1 MSELNYEFKKRLLQ
15 VHKPNRR
22 VEKPLGEGQV
32 EVTDKWTI
40 CVPADD
46 EFLQRV
52 GRDLQDYF
60 FTSMNVEVGYTAKR
74 VSKYGIFYEIDET
87 IKKDGAYRVE
97 VQRTK
102 IKLVGKDARAA
113 AQASYL
119 LEDLMNLE
127 EAPYVKLG
135 KEKRAPIF
143 RCRMVHSG
151 VGEDDY
157 PDEHLN
163 AIAHAGINTIL
174 LFTRNVNRA
183 STRFVDFN
191 DTIRRAEK
199 YGLDTYAYSYMRSSK
214 HPDDEGAEEFYDKL
228 YGNLFRKC
236 PGFKGVVF
244 VGESVG
250 IPSKDP
256 RTSGL
261 MRGAGGANIG
271 PDGKPAKLPNPSNY
285 PCCDYPDWLNL
296 VKKIIRRERPDAD
309 LIFWTYNWGY
319 VPEGPRTEL
328 IAKLPTDISL
338 QATFEMFEG
347 SLALNPKYGMT
358 SDDFMYRDG
367 VPCCTA
373 DYTLFFEG
381 PGKYFLS
388 EAKAAKKRG
397 IPLYSMTN
405 AGGLTWDV
413 GVVPFDPM
421 PYQWLKR
428 YEAMRDCHE
437 KYGLVGS
444 MDSHHYGFYPS
455 FISELAK
462 AYFTEERPNGEAII
476 AKLLARD
483 WGKENVKAASDA
495 FRVVSEG
502 ITYMTSAD
510 QYGAQRCG
518 PTYPLTLFRNE
529 KVIIPYSP
537 WAHFGNNYI
546 CYVPRN
552 IEMKRPR
559 RAEKYLGEIRL
570 YKKSADMLM
579 AGAEAL
585 QALLP
590 TLSGEKQAE
599 AKRVVGIIEFM
610 ARTFITSRNAR
621 LWEWHKYKMR
631 TEESADFAA
640 ICKELRDIAK
650 EEIENARATIPL
662 VEFDSRLGFEPSVEY
677 YCDREHLEWKIAHME
692 KMLRED
698 IPELEAKGRALV
710 EEVDAAKATAVPT
723 PPSNGK
729 NEYPGA

>member
-1 MSELNYEFKKRLLQ
+1 MAELNYEFKKRLNE
-15 VHKPNRR
+15 VHKKNRR
-22 VEKPLGEGQV
+22 VEKPLGENQV

-40 CVPADD
+40 TVPEDS

-60 FTSMNVEVGYTAKR
+60 FVSMNVEVGYTTKKAATR
-74 VSKYGIFYEIDET
+74 T
-87 IKKDGAYRVE
+87 IEYVINDKLKKDGAYEVRVSK
-97 VQRTK
+97 QK
-102 IKLVGKDARAA
+102 IKLVGKDERAA

-127 EAPYVKLG
+127 EAPFVALG
-135 KEKRAPIF
+135 TERRAPIF

-151 VGEDDY
+151 VGEDDF

-174 LFTRNVNRA
+174 LFTRTVNRA

-191 DTIRRAEK
+191 DVIRRAERF
-199 YGLDTYAYSYMRSSK
+199 GLDTYAYSYMRSSK
-214 HPDDEGAEEFYDKL
+214 HPDDEGAEEFYDNL

-250 IPSKDP
+250 IPSRDP

-261 MRGAGGANIG
+261 MRGAGGTNIG
-271 PDGKPAKLPNPSNY
+271 PDGKPAKLPNPSNF
-285 PCCDYPDWLNL
+285 PCSDYPDWLNL
-296 VKKIIRRERPDAD
+296 VKRIIRRERPDAD
-309 LIFWTYNWGY
+309 IIFWTYNWGW
-319 VPEGPRTEL
+319 VPEKPRTEL

-358 SDDFMYRDG
+358 STDVMYRDG

-421 PYQWLKR
+421 PYQWLRR
-428 YEAMRDCHE
+428 YEAMRNCHD
-437 KYGLVGS
+437 KYGLIGS

-455 FISELAK
+455 FISDLAK
-462 AYFTEERPNGEAII
+462 AYFTEEKPDGEAII
-476 AKLLARD
+476 EKLLARD

-495 FRVVSEG
+495 FRTISEG
-502 ITYMTSAD
+502 ITYMTSSD

-518 PTYPLTLFRNE
+518 PTYPFTLFRNE

-552 IEMKRPR
+552 VNLKAPYRYDKVMGEM
-559 RAEKYLGEIRL
+559 RL

-579 AGAEAL
+579 EGAEAL
-585 QALLP
+585 KALLP
-590 TLSGEKQAE
+590 TLSGEKHDD
-599 AKRVVGIIEFM
+599 AKRVAGIVEFM
-610 ARTFITSRNAR
+610 ARTFLTVHYFKR
-621 LWEWHKYKMR
+621 WMVCKYYMR
-631 TEESADFAA
+631 TDENADFKALSA
-640 ICKELRDIAK
+640 ELREIALA
-650 EEIENARATIPL
+650 EIENVKACIPL

-677 YCDREHLEWKIAHME
+677 YCDRAHLEWKLRHMQ
-692 KMLRED
+692 KMLDED
-698 IPELEAKGRALV
+698 IPEVEARGRVVIDEA
-710 EEVDAAKATAVPT
+710 EAEKAAT
-723 PPSNGK
+723 PPAPPTNGK
-729 NEYPGA
+729 KEYPGA